1 MEARPK
7 LKDGS
12 FQQMLL
18 LLSHRRVTPEV
29 ASLSVSAPVH
39 LSLSLSCCLSLY
51 LISVSQCVVCIVCVC
66 GVECAS
72 QKVEGCN

>member
-7 LKDGS
+7 VKDGS

-29 ASLSVSAPVH
+29 ASLSVSAPVY
-39 LSLSLSCCLSLY
+39 LSLFLSFACLCICY
-51 LISVSQCVVCIVCVC
+51 LCRNV
-66 GVECAS
+66 
-72 QKVEGCN
+72 

>member
-7 LKDGS
+7 VKDGS

-29 ASLSVSAPVH
+29 ASLSVSAPVY
-39 LSLSLSCCLSLY
+39 LSLFLSFCLSLY
-51 LISVSQCVVCIVCVC
+51 LLSVSQCVVCIVCVC
-66 GVECAS
+66 RVC
-72 QKVEGCN
+72 VVCVW